1 MYICMYAA
9 PVQRNMCKS
18 RMHENFLPIDK
29 NTTQKDEKRWELW
42 ICAKIHIHPALH
54 ECWYKFIS
62 VCVCVCMYM
71 YVYTVHVYVLVRFV
85 AVVVVVVASYF
96 QCFRMIVGGRGN
108 NWLTW
113 LMRRRIVVPAVLFWS
128 SIGETH
134 TDTHTHLH
142 TYIRLFARLY
152 VCVNVLRIWTKF
164 TLFERRCKL

>member
-1 MYICMYAA
+1 MYAA

-62 VCVCVCMYM
+62 VCVCVHVH
-71 YVYTVHVYVLVRFV
+71 VYTVHVYVLVRFV

-134 TDTHTHLH
+134 TDTLPYIHT
-142 TYIRLFARLY
+142 IVSSF
-152 VCVNVLRIWTKF
+152 VCVCKCITHINKIY
-164 TLFERRCKL
+164 TLGTEM

>member
-1 MYICMYAA
+1 MYAA

-42 ICAKIHIHPALH
+42 ICAKIHIHPAQY

-62 VCVCVCMYM
+62 VCVCVHVH
-71 YVYTVHVYVLVRFV
+71 VYTVHVYVLVRFV

-134 TDTHTHLH
+134 TDTLPYIHT
-142 TYIRLFARLY
+142 IVRSF
-152 VCVNVLRIWTKF
+152 VCVCKCITHINKIY
-164 TLFERRCKL
+164 TLGTEM